1 MGTPDV
7 AYLTIST
14 GIGAGIL
21 CGGRLLRSRRS
32 LAEVGH
38 TVIDWDAWCAGR
50 PSTLEELGSGS
61 GMALAASA
69 AGMGDVDAR
78 AIARAACSGDR
89 VARDIWNRAVAAS
102 AVGVCNLVMTFS
114 PGTVVVGGGVG
125 RQEDFF
131 AALHAMVVSR
141 PAHHPKELCI
151 VPSSLGDVAGLAGAA
166 GWMAATSCSF
176 EWDSGPY

>member
-1 MGTPDV
+1 M
-7 AYLTIST
+7 
-14 GIGAGIL
+14 
-21 CGGRLLRSRRS
+21 
-32 LAEVGH
+32 
-38 TVIDWDAWCAGR
+38 IDLNAWCAGR
-50 PSTLEELGSGS
+50 PMHPRATRIGQRHGARGLLRQGWEIS
-61 GMALAASA
+61 MLAPSR
-69 AGMGDVDAR
+69 GLLAR
-78 AIARAACSGDR
+78 ANLM
-89 VARDIWNRAVAAS
+89 ARDIWNRAVAAC
-102 AVGVCNLVMTFS
+102 AVGVGNLVMTFS

-176 EWDSGPY
+176 EWE